1 MGKPNFP
8 ASDREIAWATLEV
21 LKNHYHRGPMARS
34 EMPVPVV
41 EVLSLDPSVLD
52 IPHPP
57 DSISEMRYR
66 IGWSL
71 TNLRKIGA
79 VKNVKRG
86 YWILTKCGDAFCYC
100 GDLYPEIVAR
110 FGADVSFGKH
120 KVRNGSNPPIIFENG
135 KQETLNRLRGMD
147 RNSFENI
154 CQRFLLKFGFLLMDV
169 TKRTDNG
176 FEGIGTLQI
185 DFISFRVYFR
195 CKNSTDS
202 IGCREIRT
210 FRKTVSERA
219 DKGLF
224 IATSSFNQS
233 AVKESN
239 RDIFPTIDLID
250 GIEFCNQLERID
262 IRIQN

>member
-1 MGKPNFP
+1 MGKPKFP

-41 EVLSLDPSVLD
+41 EVLSLDPGVLD
-52 IPHPP
+52 IPHPQG
-57 DSISEMRYR
+57 SISELQYR

-79 VKNVKRG
+79 VKNVRRG
-86 YWILTKCGDAFCYC
+86 YWILTRCGDQFCYC
-100 GDLYPEIVAR
+100 GELYPEIVAR
-110 FGADVSFGKH
+110 FGAEVSFGTH
-120 KVRNGSNPPIIFENG
+120 EPWNGSSHPIIPENG
-135 KQETLNRLRGMD
+135 KHKTLNCLREMD

-154 CQRFLLKFGFLLMDV
+154 CQRFLLEFGFLLMDV

-176 FEGIGTLQI
+176 FEGSGILQI

-195 CKNSTDS
+195 CKNSADPVDH
-202 IGCREIRT
+202 REIRT

-239 RDIFPTIDLID
+239 RDVFPTIDLVD
-250 GIEFCNQLERID
+250 GIELCNQLERIK
-262 IRIQN
+262 IRI